1 MKHMHAFFLLTLIFH
16 TTSALAA
23 SECRELRN
31 AGDLFDS
38 MKVVKVEASNAE
50 LLDFYTKT
58 NKDMKDFAATTC
70 DAGMDFMEIISESNR
85 VCNTACVKHSKIT
98 KDNKKKFLKDCSST
112 CEGARASQNAYKTK
126 LKEKAKNA
134 DVAAPTKES
143 ISNLKREAKEL
154 GLDLDGPTQPKAKKV
169 HSK

>member
-1 MKHMHAFFLLTLIFH
+1 MKHMHTFFLLTFIFH
-16 TTSALAA
+16 ATSALAA

-58 NKDMKDFAATTC
+58 NKDMKDLAATTC
-70 DAGMDFMEIISESNR
+70 DVGMDFVEIISESNR

-98 KDNKKKFLKDCSST
+98 KDAKKFLKDCSNT

-126 LKEKAKNA
+126 LKEKVKNA
-134 DVAAPTKES
+134 DVATPTKES

-154 GLDLDGPTQPKAKKV
+154 GLDLDGPAQPKAKKV